1 MRPYP
6 IFHKRNIP
14 AYLTVMLAWVVISLL
29 SALSLQLFA
38 ESVTFW
44 KAIIWAALTTMAGMA
59 IMFVASV
66 IHLRKL
72 APGFRRLAEGNPNPE
87 IPPVWCPVLTAA
99 TNAALELAA
108 SQAKKH
114 GKNKFA

>member
-1 MRPYP
+1 MRTYP

-14 AYLTVMLAWVVISLL
+14 AYLAVMLAWVVISIL

-38 ESVTFW
+38 EPVTFW
-44 KAIIWAALTTMAGMA
+44 KATIWAALTTMAGMS

-66 IHLRKL
+66 INLRKL

-99 TNAALELAA
+99 INAAVELAGN
-108 SQAKKH
+108 QAQKH
-114 GKNKFA
+114 RKE